1 MFLDVLI
8 VKTLENR
15 VFLAG
20 NIGEQKGNA
29 RKCKEMRGGNRKS
42 T

>member
-8 VKTLENR
+8 VKTLENPC
-15 VFLAG
+15 FLLEILG
-20 NIGEQKGNA
+20 SRGEMQGSA
-29 RKCKEMRGGNRKS
+29 SEMRGGNRKS